1 MLVWE
6 TPHRLAVSEIPACFW
21 KPCYGHFDHVYT
33 SEYIVVL
40 PSDWLIGYRHL
51 WALKQVYLMNW
62 QIVFYMEPLLYTSP
76 NISKMLVCESLFL
89 IVVVRALSLSLPAG
103 WRVESFSPAFQL
115 YTRSFW
121 TSWRKLQPQWKG
133 KAALLN
139 RHTHTCRGFL
149 HILGPIMGSLWLA
162 FQLYKTAFFVCLSW
176 LSSGA
181 FHWQAFWWKKQG

>member
-1 MLVWE
+1 MVIL
-6 TPHRLAVSEIPACFW
+6 TMFTRLNTLW
-21 KPCYGHFDHVYT
+21 Y
-33 SEYIVVL
+33 
-40 PSDWLIGYRHL
+40 WHL

-89 IVVVRALSLSLPAG
+89 IVIVRALSLSLPAG
-103 WRVESFSPAFQL
+103 WRVESFSPAFRL

-139 RHTHTCRGFL
+139 PHTHTCRGFL

-162 FQLYKTAFFVCLSW
+162 FQLYKTAFCLLKLIKQWCFS
-176 LSSGA
+176 LAGFLVEEARIAQLFISPEARFFSKSSALFPLHWILMWA
-181 FHWQAFWWKKQG
+181 FF